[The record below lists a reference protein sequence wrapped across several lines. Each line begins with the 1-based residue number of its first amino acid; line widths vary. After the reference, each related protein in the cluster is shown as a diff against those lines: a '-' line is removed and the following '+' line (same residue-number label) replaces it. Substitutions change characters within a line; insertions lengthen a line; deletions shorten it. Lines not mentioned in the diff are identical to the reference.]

1 MIYLNCGC
9 HDLMQKAMSF
19 NNIAIVCIRGS
30 AYRNHVWYMSKG
42 DTINIM
48 NGSNLALKEVFYKI
62 FFVIYKNE

>member
-19 NNIAIVCIRGS
+19 NNIAIVCIRES

-42 DTINIM
+42 DTVNIM
-48 NGSNLALKEVFYKI
+48 NGSNLALKEVFYKM
-62 FFVIYKNE
+62 FFIIYKNE